1 MFGIGKDVRI
11 LLPTSLPH
19 ERLGP
24 LALHEFIS
32 HLPMMDQSKA
42 ALLPRWLERSSDVR
56 IIKEIMLVP
65 FPRAASS
72 RLMSFFTFQISM
84 FFSASLALGSL
95 MVNDGYKMTDVRREK
110 NTKVDVALTPPLE
123 GKFGF
128 LLLFGSVRL

>member
-1 MFGIGKDVRI
+1 MVIIIAGI
-11 LLPTSLPH
+11 
-19 ERLGP
+19 LGH
-24 LALHEFIS
+24 AL
-32 HLPMMDQSKA
+32 
-42 ALLPRWLERSSDVR
+42 
-56 IIKEIMLVP
+56 
-65 FPRAASS
+65 
-72 RLMSFFTFQISM
+72 T